1 MCKRLINFRLP
12 LAMAL
17 SLIGGILFAYY
28 LSFYDAPTYLYF
40 TAVPVAAVIFII
52 TVIVCKNKLSAVF
65 CLLVCAMFFI
75 GNAYTA
81 TKLYNFGKAD
91 VPLDTLCSV
100 SGKVEEMGYSS
111 TGTTYIV
118 VGNAYADGVKLGG
131 RVICYLGD
139 KAGEYCDIGDAVDM
153 PVTLEKFDAFT
164 YGSLSYRV
172 ENNIKYTC
180 TVYGGMTAEDHFSLF
195 GSIRSCIYNLLF
207 DNLDYETA
215 SVAYAMITGNTSEMS
230 TNTLSSFRYGGVAH
244 IFAVSGLHIGV
255 IYGFISLLFRK
266 TRMNRWLSAGIRLG
280 IITFYAAIC
289 GFSPSAVRAI
299 IMCAMSLVAKLLQ
312 QKYDSLNS
320 MSMAAI
326 LLLLINPF
334 YLFGSGFI
342 LSFGCVAGIVI
353 LSHNF
358 NKLFKKL
365 PKKLREALVVGVSSQ
380 VVSYPLLL
388 LTFGYISA
396 AGLVLNI
403 LVLPV
408 LCVLYIILLFGTLL
422 SAIISPVAPAL
433 IPVVTMP
440 IKVAINF
447 AVSVG
452 FEEGLLSGFGGTWM
466 VVAVFA
472 FILAFSDK
480 VNLKRN
486 ARAVM
491 ATVCAVVV
499 TFATVAQMIVP
510 DGTLRVTASA
520 YYGGGMLIVRS
531 SQGTTL
537 IVTQDLTTNRLQ
549 STLNKNGAGNVDALI
564 ILGDDYALEE
574 YFDIDYDIPDVYVAY
589 DRLDIDNVGDAT
601 VHYGKSFSLY
611 GVNYFFYD
619 GYTIKLTYQ
628 DVTIGVSCGEYNNI
642 KKVDMLFSLKKNT
655 KCETDNLFYFDKD
668 DDIYG
673 ECNIYDV
680 GDLHFVING
689 GKIVENDWIKYLN

>member
-1 MCKRLINFRLP
+1 
-12 LAMAL
+12 
-17 SLIGGILFAYY
+17 
-28 LSFYDAPTYLYF
+28 
-40 TAVPVAAVIFII
+40 
-52 TVIVCKNKLSAVF
+52 
-65 CLLVCAMFFI
+65 
-75 GNAYTA
+75 
-81 TKLYNFGKAD
+81 
-91 VPLDTLCSV
+91 
-100 SGKVEEMGYSS
+100 
-111 TGTTYIV
+111 
-118 VGNAYADGVKLGG
+118 
-131 RVICYLGD
+131 
-139 KAGEYCDIGDAVDM
+139 M

-164 YGSLSYRV
+164 YGGLSYRV

-180 TVYGGMTAEDHFSLF
+180 TVYGGLTAEDHFSLF
-195 GSIRSCIYNLLF
+195 GYMRSGIYNLLF

-215 SVAYAMITGNTSEMS
+215 SVCYAMITGNTSEMS
-230 TNTLSSFRYGGVAH
+230 TSTLSAFRYGGVAH

-255 IYGFISLLFRK
+255 VYGFISLLFRK
-266 TRMNRWLSAGIRLG
+266 IRINRWLSSGIKLG

-299 IMCAMSLVAKLLQ
+299 IMCAMSLAAKLLQ

-320 MSMAAI
+320 MSMAAL

-365 PKKLREALVVGVSSQ
+365 PEKPREALVVGVSSQ
-380 VVSYPLLL
+380 VATYPLLL

-408 LCVLYIILLFGTLL
+408 LSVLYIILLFGTLL

-433 IPVVTMP
+433 IPIVSMP
-440 IKVAINF
+440 IKIAINF

-486 ARAVM
+486 VRAVM
-491 ATVCAVVV
+491 ATLCAIVI
-499 TFATVAQMIVP
+499 TFATVAQVIVP
-510 DGTLRVTASA
+510 SGTVRVTASA

-531 SQGTTL
+531 SEGTTL

-549 STLNKNGAGNVDALI
+549 STLNKNGAGSVDALI
-564 ILGDDYALEE
+564 ILGDDYALDE
-574 YFDIDYDIPDVYVAY
+574 YFEIDYDIPDVYVAF
-589 DRLDIDNVGDAT
+589 DRLNVDNVGNAT

-611 GVNYFFYD
+611 GVDYFFYD
-619 GYTIKLTYQ
+619 GYTVKLTCQ

-642 KKVDMLFSLKKNT
+642 KKADMLFSLKKNT
-655 KCETDNLFYFDKD
+655 TCETDNLIYFDKD

-689 GKIVENDWIKYLN
+689 GKITENDWIKYLK